1 MEYQEYLENSNLL
14 VNKYKEIR
22 GYLWPWKSGDWINKS
37 CQRVREEWF
46 LVR

>member
-1 MEYQEYLENSNLL
+1 MIEFIQTLKVLKKKLE
-14 VNKYKEIR
+14 VIR